1 MIKNIKKEILIIV
14 TGGIASYKSLDL
26 IRLFQKENFNLE
38 CVVTKSTFKFV
49 SEITFN
55 SLLGKKVHKELFIL
69 NKKNKMSHIE
79 LTRNADLI
87 VIIPAT
93 ANFIGKM
100 ANGIADDLA
109 SNLILSSKSTV
120 FIAPAMNSNMW
131 LNKAV
136 SENIKVL
143 KKRGIKILS
152 PDYGK
157 LACGDVGQGKLMDVE
172 EIFRNITNYFYGN
185 RMLLGRKAIVTSG
198 PSIENIDP
206 TRFISNFSS
215 GIQGYEIAKALSLAG
230 AQTKL
235 ISGPTNIDI
244 PDKVNF
250 IRVKTGE
257 DFYKEVKK
265 DLPADIFISAAAIAD
280 WKIKKVNSTKI
291 KKKKKINLALLE
303 NIDVLKTITH
313 SNRRPQL
320 VVGFA
325 AETDNLL
332 ENTLKKQIDKKCDW
346 ILGNLVSEKKGF
358 GNSKNKIVLIK
369 NGKVI
374 NWPSLSK
381 SSIAQK
387 LVKEISIFFK
397 NE

>member
-291 KKKKKINLALLE
+291 KKKK
-303 NIDVLKTITH
+303 D
-313 SNRRPQL
+313 
-320 VVGFA
+320 
-325 AETDNLL
+325 
-332 ENTLKKQIDKKCDW
+332 
-346 ILGNLVSEKKGF
+346 
-358 GNSKNKIVLIK
+358 
-369 NGKVI
+369 
-374 NWPSLSK
+374 
-381 SSIAQK
+381 
-387 LVKEISIFFK
+387 
-397 NE
+397 